1 MAMRKTMKKM
11 RKTMKKMRVKRSR
24 RKQSRLI
31 QSRRKNKN
39 TKRKM
44 RGGEGEVQEMIE
56 KYQTLHVK
64 EEILKTC
71 LDACDAL
78 QPFIQRV
85 YDLLKTGENL
95 SATKTSDTD
104 IFTIADG
111 MVQYI
116 LRTYLFDN
124 YENFVGEE
132 EVKVVEP
139 KTEKDQYILFEKDKK
154 FDIPDIFTTLIHNA
168 IKSIKNLKLSKD
180 NLKPFTIFLDPID
193 GTSEFKKGKG
203 EQCTILIGFA
213 DNEEVDKEKEKYG
226 KAMAGLAYR
235 PVINDKNKKNT
246 YAYGWIDENGKG
258 HVKKYLNMSN
268 DPTDSNKIRFITSN
282 SPTSDITN
290 KLIDK
295 IGVRVS
301 SGGAGNKI
309 MMLLENKGDV
319 YLQDRGVSRWDTC
332 AGEAILRA
340 KGGLLCKLTEFEK
353 TGMTDSHYIYKK
365 VDDNINPDPND
376 DAEYGTQNHFVDEDG
391 NKHFNPTNNL
401 CGLVAITGEKK
412 EKGLLKTIY
421 ETIEQLKKEKT
432 DDGLKFLKFE
442 YN

>member
-1 MAMRKTMKKM
+1 MVMRKTMKKM
-11 RKTMKKMRVKRSR
+11 GGKRSRKQSR
-24 RKQSRLI
+24 RKQSRRGLSRRI
-31 QSRRKNKN
+31 QSRCIQSKRKNKI

-44 RGGEGEVQEMIE
+44 RGGEGEVKELIE
-56 KYQTLHVK
+56 KYETLQVK
-64 EEILKTC
+64 EEILKKC
-71 LDACDAL
+71 LEACDAL

-104 IFTIADG
+104 FFTIADG

-132 EVKVVEP
+132 QVRVVEP
-139 KTEKDQYILFEKDKK
+139 NTETEHLYILYEKDKK
-154 FDIPDIFTTLIHNA
+154 FDIPDIFTTLIYNA
-168 IKSIKNLKLSKD
+168 IESIKKLKLSKD

-193 GTSEFKKGKG
+193 GTKEFKEGKG

-213 DNEEVDKEKEKYG
+213 DNEAVDNEYG
-226 KAMAGLAYR
+226 KAIAGLAYR
-235 PVINDKNKKNT
+235 PVINDKNKQNT

-258 HVKKYLNMSN
+258 HVKKYLNIFEGESN
-268 DPTDSNKIRFITSN
+268 PNKIRFITSN
-282 SPTSDITN
+282 GKTSEITN
-290 KLIDK
+290 KLIDE

-353 TGMTDSHYIYKK
+353 TGETDSRYTYNTLNPNEDIDKN
-365 VDDNINPDPND
+365 VD
-376 DAEYGTQNHFVDEDG
+376 AKYSSQNHFVKDG
-391 NKHFNPTNNL
+391 KKIFNPTNNL

-412 EKGLLKTIY
+412 YLLDEISKAI
-421 ETIEQLKKEKT
+421 KKIK
-432 DDGLKFLKFE
+432 DDEGLKFD